1 MEILMIVYVFMLE
14 HKNAIVQAMF
24 RLPSTLIL
32 DAEWIIN
39 PWFTK
44 IVDVHER
51 VYYDFLT

>member
-1 MEILMIVYVFMLE
+1 MIVYVFMLA

-39 PWFTK
+39 P
-44 IVDVHER
+44 
-51 VYYDFLT
+51 